1 MASNNVAII
10 GAGLSGLALA
20 LALHKQSIPCTIYEA
35 RSASLDIGGAIMLSP
50 NALRI
55 LDALDVYEKI
65 KPRGFEFTNLYF
77 YTDKPLDSYEFGD
90 REKYQYDALR
100 IYRYELI
107 DVLLTAIK
115 EKGIPIEYGKKFTRV
130 LTESETEVTWEFED
144 GQIGRATCLVGA
156 DGIHSRVRKYLYP
169 DLEPQF
175 TNAVGVTAAVPTS
188 QLTGTDTYEMPVT
201 IMHPKHGAFVIAKQL
216 PDGSEV
222 LIGKQKRAA
231 QLDRE
236 GWNKLLNDKQ
246 WCVDFLREGAESF
259 PEIVQSSVSN
269 IPLNKINLWPFYVVP
284 KLDTWASK
292 HSRVVILGDAA
303 HAIPPTAGQG
313 INQAFEDVYIYSLI
327 LSKCQQHNLEQG
339 LKVWQKGRQER
350 VDRVLDLNAQIDARR
365 MPKNPQS
372 APSDLDTKPFDLA
385 WLYSP
390 NFDEMA
396 ESWLEAVGIV

>member
-1 MASNNVAII
+1 MASNHVAII
-10 GAGLSGLALA
+10 GAGLSGLTLA
-20 LALHKQSIPCTIYEA
+20 LSLHKQSIPSTIYEA

-55 LDALDVYEKI
+55 LDALDIYQKI
-65 KPRGFEFTNLYF
+65 KPRGFEFTNLHF
-77 YTDKPLDSYEFGD
+77 YTDKPLDTYEFGD

-100 IYRYELI
+100 IYRHELI
-107 DVLLTAIK
+107 DVLLTAVK
-115 EKGIPIEYGKKFTRV
+115 EKGISIEYGKKFTRI
-130 LTESETEVTWEFED
+130 LTESETAVTWEFED
-144 GQIGRATCLVGA
+144 GQIGRAACLVGA

-175 TNAVGVTAAVPTS
+175 TNAVGVTAAIPTS
-188 QLTGTDTYEMPVT
+188 QLTGTDAYQMPVT
-201 IMHPKHGAFVIAKQL
+201 IMNPKHGAFVIAKQL

-236 GWNKLLNDKQ
+236 GWSKLLNDKQ

-259 PEIVQSSVSN
+259 PEIVQSSVTS
-269 IPLNKINLWPFYVVP
+269 IPLDKINLWPFYVVP

-327 LSKCQQHNLEQG
+327 LAKCQQHKLEQG

-365 MPKNPQS
+365 MPKNSQS
-372 APSDLDTKPFDLA
+372 GPLDLDTKTFDLA

-396 ESWLEAVGIV
+396 ESWLAAVGIV